1 MDFVIF
7 ILSLGALIWG
17 SDLLVTQSERLAL
30 RVHTP
35 QQLVGVML
43 VALGTSLPEMA
54 VSMAASIYTK
64 PQIAISNA
72 IGSTIFNITLIL
84 ASVFLVSKELKPKRD
99 FFTKDSIWML
109 APILIFILMISDGIV
124 SRFDAALL
132 LFFMGA
138 YIYFLMQD
146 SNTIA
151 QEALTLTPQPFGW
164 IKTISMIFSAL
175 VLLVLGA
182 YFTVESASDIA
193 TGFGMSDWT
202 VGVLM
207 VALGTSLPEL
217 IIGISAAMKGK
228 ADMAI
233 GGIIASNM
241 ANITVVIGM
250 AGLIS
255 PLKLDSITYLF
266 DIEILVGATLILVF
280 ITANKLYTKVAG
292 MILLVLLGLF
302 LDHTLRGL

>member
-1 MDFVIF
+1 VDFVIF

-30 RVHTP
+30 KVHTP
-35 QQLVGVML
+35 QRLVGVML
-43 VALGTSLPEMA
+43 VALGASLPEIT
-54 VSMAASIYTK
+54 VGVTASIYAK

-72 IGSTIFNITLIL
+72 IGSNIFNITLIL

-109 APILIFILMISDGIV
+109 APILVFILMISDGIV
-124 SRFDAALL
+124 SRFDATLL
-132 LFFMGA
+132 LFLMGA
-138 YIYFLMQD
+138 YIYFLVQD
-146 SNTIA
+146 SKNIP
-151 QEALTLTPQPFGW
+151 QEAPMVIFKFSW

-193 TGFGMSDWT
+193 TRFSMSDWT

-207 VALGTSLPEL
+207 IALSTSLPEL

-241 ANITVVIGM
+241 ANITIAVGVT
-250 AGLIS
+250 GLIS
-255 PLKLDSITYLF
+255 PLRLDSVTYLF
-266 DIEILVGATLILVF
+266 DIEVLVGATLILVF
-280 ITANKLYTKVAG
+280 ITVNKLYTKVAG